1 MCVAGE
7 WLPQSRQWYFPDM
20 PRNSSI
26 DEIPHFALFGE
37 TPTSDP
43 GPPLH
48 VEPIRRRSRPRG
60 WEISDHAHDSLLQA
74 VVVRRGGVEL
84 RADGRSSLQRGP
96 VIVCVPPGVVHA
108 FRFDPVVDGDVVS
121 IGDALAGAADREPL
135 ALLATPLQLAP
146 LILQPGPRALRQLAP
161 LLALAR
167 TETDSARPGRDLMLG
182 WLARCM
188 LLWLSRLREDGRD
201 VLAPV
206 GLATSRLLRF
216 RQLVERNF
224 REQRDIGFYA
234 KSLGM
239 TERSL
244 RRLCQ
249 DAEGLSPSRLIDA
262 RIALEAQ
269 RRLLYSHEPVSSIAF
284 DLGFEDP
291 AYFSRFV
298 RRYAGSSP
306 SQLRRSGRGAPHPLR
321 S

>member
-1 MCVAGE
+1 
-7 WLPQSRQWYFPDM
+7 M
-20 PRNSSI
+20 PRRSSTAQ
-26 DEIPHFALFGE
+26 IPHFALFGE
-37 TPTSDP
+37 WPTSDP

-48 VEPIRRRSRPRG
+48 VEPIRRRSRPHG
-60 WEISDHAHDSLLQA
+60 WEISEHTHDSLLQA

-84 RADGRSSLQRGP
+84 RADGRSTQQRGP

-108 FRFDPVVDGDVVS
+108 FRFDPAVDGDVVS
-121 IGDALAGAADREPL
+121 IGDAPAGAADREPL
-135 ALLATPLQLAP
+135 ALLATPLHLTP
-146 LILQPGPRALRQLAP
+146 LILQPGLRALRQLDP

-167 TETDSARPGRDLMLG
+167 AETDATRPGRPLMLG

-206 GLATSRLLRF
+206 GLATSRLLGF
-216 RQLVERNF
+216 RQLVERHF

-234 KSLGM
+234 KSLGL

-249 DAEGLSPSRLIDA
+249 DAAGISPGRLIDA
-262 RIALEAQ
+262 RIALEAR

-284 DLGFEDP
+284 DLGFDDP

-298 RRYAGSSP
+298 RRHSGAAP
-306 SQLRRSGRGAPHPLR
+306 SRLRRSGRGAPNPSR
-321 S
+321 GQAAR

>member
-1 MCVAGE
+1 
-7 WLPQSRQWYFPDM
+7 M
-20 PRNSSI
+20 PRRSFI
-26 DEIPHFALFGE
+26 GQIPHFALFGE

-84 RADGRSSLQRGP
+84 RADGRSTLQRGP

-108 FRFDPVVDGDVVS
+108 FRFDPAVDGDVVS
-121 IGDALAGAADREPL
+121 IGDALAGAAEREPL
-135 ALLATPLQLAP
+135 ALLATPLQLGP
-146 LILQPGPRALRQLAP
+146 LILQPGLRALRQLAP

-167 TETDSARPGRDLMLG
+167 TETDAARPGRELMLG

-206 GLATSRLLRF
+206 GHATSRLLRF
-216 RQLVERNF
+216 RQLVERHF

-234 KSLGM
+234 KSLGL

-249 DAEGLSPSRLIDA
+249 DADGLAPGRLIDA

-269 RRLLYSHEPVSSIAF
+269 RRLLYSHEPVSSIAY

-298 RRYAGSSP
+298 RRHAGAAP
-306 SQLRRSGRGAPHPLR
+306 SQLRRSGRGAPNPLR